1 MRPSGHGPA
10 DSALVTFERGQGGTV
25 RSVEVFVLAI
35 MAAILVAIV
44 VPSYIT
50 MRNRDSDSA
59 ARSQLRRAG
68 EAAEA
73 YRAEHGSYMGLS
85 PASLSRLDVELE
97 TGYGV
102 KSVGAKTYCLEK
114 TVGGRTWHLASPA
127 GQLGRGDCP

>member
-1 MRPSGHGPA
+1 VRRSGRGPA

-50 MRNRDSDSA
+50 MRNRDNDSA
-59 ARSQLRRAG
+59 ARAQLRQAA

-73 YRAEHGSYMGLS
+73 YRVEHGSYIGLS
-85 PASLSRLDVELE
+85 PAALGRLDVELE

-102 KSVGAKTYCLEK
+102 KSVAAKTYCLER

-127 GQLGRGDCP
+127 GQLGRGGCP